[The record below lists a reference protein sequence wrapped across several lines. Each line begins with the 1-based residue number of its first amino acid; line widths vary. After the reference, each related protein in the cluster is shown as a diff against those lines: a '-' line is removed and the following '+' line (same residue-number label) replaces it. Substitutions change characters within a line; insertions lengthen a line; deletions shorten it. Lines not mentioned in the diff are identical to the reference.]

1 MNTGFILARRVSEI
15 QQLNCKHSVCPY
27 PRKGIHVS
35 CLMTPSQAPFIALSI
50 LGNVLFMP
58 QSKFIDSLLDQ
69 CVATLSTHGLC
80 AVIQADSKPP
90 FPSKK
95 SRCIGSMLYE
105 PCAWKRSR
113 CRLSQCLSRHRN
125 QISPVGFS
133 FTKICS
139 DVQPTETWANVPVIC
154 VTTRTIPVT
163 LCQIYHKKMS
173 IILTHSW
180 NIKKKKTE

>member
-1 MNTGFILARRVSEI
+1 MNKGFILARRVSEM
-15 QQLNCKHSVCPY
+15 QQLNCKHYVCPY

-90 FPSKK
+90 FLLKK
-95 SRCIGSMLYE
+95 VGASEACYMNLVHERDLDADSQ
-105 PCAWKRSR
+105 
-113 CRLSQCLSRHRN
+113 LSVTSQESN
-125 QISPVGFS
+125 QSSGLQFHN
-133 FTKICS
+133 KY
-139 DVQPTETWANVPVIC
+139 A
-154 VTTRTIPVT
+154 
-163 LCQIYHKKMS
+163 LMS
-173 IILTHSW
+173 NQLKH
-180 NIKKKKTE
+180 EQMYL

>member
-90 FPSKK
+90 FLSKK
-95 SRCIGSMLYE
+95 SRCI
-105 PCAWKRSR
+105 
-113 CRLSQCLSRHRN
+113 
-125 QISPVGFS
+125 
-133 FTKICS
+133 
-139 DVQPTETWANVPVIC
+139 
-154 VTTRTIPVT
+154 
-163 LCQIYHKKMS
+163 
-173 IILTHSW
+173 
-180 NIKKKKTE
+180 